1 MITQKQMDKSTEVFQ
16 ALITRAWENASFKE
30 QLINNPAE
38 AIKEVA
44 GPDFNF
50 PKSQKIVV
58 EDQSDDSVIYL
69 NIPRKVNVDNMELS
83 DEQLEAVSGGI
94 VVTATIVAVVSLAAG
109 FGSAALL
116 DKYF

>member
-16 ALITRAWENASFKE
+16 ALITKAWENASFKE
-30 QLINNPAE
+30 ELINNPQE

-44 GPDFNF
+44 GPAFKMPEN
-50 PKSQKIVV
+50 QKIVV

-94 VVTATIVAVVSLAAG
+94 IITATVVAVVGIAAG